1 MERQLLIL
9 GLLLNENMHG
19 YQLNEHIEHT
29 LGFYTDLKK
38 PTLYYTLD
46 KLEKQGYVRAQIE
59 QEGNRPERRVYEVT
73 EAGRAHFLDLLRRT
87 LGDFAR
93 TTYGDDIAVMFM
105 DQLPAAERR
114 HLLSEKHQKTQVA
127 LDHLRDLPPHGGSV
141 QHVIAHHIIHLEAE
155 IHWLDGILHEL
166 SESLRLAQPFSNEG
180 DSIS

>member
-9 GLLLNENMHG
+9 GLLLDENMHG

-29 LGFYTDLKK
+29 LGFYTDLKR

-46 KLEKQGYVRAQIE
+46 KLEKQGYVRARIE
-59 QEGNRPERRVYEVT
+59 QEGNRPELRVYEVT
-73 EAGRAHFLDLLRRT
+73 EAGRAYFLDLLRRT

-114 HLLSEKHQKTQVA
+114 HLLREKRQRTQVA

-155 IHWLDGILHEL
+155 IHWLDGILEEL
-166 SESLRLAQPFSNEG
+166 TVYP
-180 DSIS
+180 

>member
-46 KLEKQGYVRAQIE
+46 KLEKQGYVRPQIE

-73 EAGRAHFLDLLRRT
+73 AAGRAYFLDLLRRT
-87 LGDFAR
+87 LGDFAHV
-93 TTYGDDIAVMFM
+93 TYGDDIAIAFM
-105 DQLPAAERR
+105 DQLPAAECRR
-114 HLLSEKHQKTQVA
+114 LLAEKRQKTQVV
-127 LDHLRDLPPHGGSV
+127 LDRLRSSPPHGGSF
-141 QHVIAHHIIHLEAE
+141 QYVIAHHITHLEAE
-155 IHWLDGILHEL
+155 VKWLDDVLKVLNQTSRQSRSL
-166 SESLRLAQPFSNEG
+166 SDEG
-180 DSIS
+180 DITA